1 MDYIVRA
8 EKISKVF
15 KWKKSEVV
23 ALKEV
28 DFELES
34 GESVGIWG
42 PSGAGKTT
50 LLHIL
55 GTLEKPTSGK
65 LFFEEKDITLEEE
78 KNLSKLRKYRIG
90 FIFQFH
96 HLLPELTAI
105 ENVMTP
111 LQLQG
116 LEKEE
121 AFERSR
127 KILEEVGLN
136 KRLFH
141 RPGELSGGERQRV
154 AVARALVIE
163 PSVVLADEPTGDLD
177 TRSGDEVFLL
187 LLELN
192 RRKNSSLVVA
202 THNSKLLENI
212 DRVVEILDGKVAG
225 NNYSR

>member
-1 MDYIVRA
+1 MPSVIRT
-8 EKISKVF
+8 EKISKIF

-23 ALKEV
+23 ALKDV
-28 DFELES
+28 DFELKE
-34 GESVGIWG
+34 GEFVGLWG

-65 LFFEEKDITLEEE
+65 LFFENKDITTVDE
-78 KNLSKLRKYRIG
+78 KGLSKLRKYRIG

-105 ENVMTP
+105 ENVMVP

-116 LEKEE
+116 IEQEKAIEQ
-121 AFERSR
+121 SR
-127 KILEEVGLN
+127 KMLEEVGLG

-163 PSVVLADEPTGDLD
+163 PKVVLADEPTGDLD
-177 TRSGDEVFLL
+177 TKSGEEVFEL

-192 RRKNSSLVVA
+192 RKKRSSLVVA
-202 THNSKLLENI
+202 THNVHLIEKI
-212 DRVVEILDGKVAG
+212 DKIVEILDGKVVVD
-225 NNYSR
+225 NNSH